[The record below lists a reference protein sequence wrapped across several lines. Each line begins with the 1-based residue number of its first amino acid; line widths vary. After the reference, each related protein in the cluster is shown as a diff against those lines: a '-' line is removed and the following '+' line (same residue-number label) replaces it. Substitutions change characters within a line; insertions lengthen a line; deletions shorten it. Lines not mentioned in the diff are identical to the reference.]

1 MVSPEQFNRT
11 ESVLSASSSFGE
23 LPTCIE
29 LAIGNTN
36 TAPTVQTLNLVPDT
50 VTENGAPAFTS
61 TTSSL
66 LDFFS
71 QSVRGA
77 TEQNIVSLFT
87 KAYNEDAKLAL
98 AILANLRDARDG
110 KGERDVVRHALLYL
124 RKNNFIVYIMNL
136 PYFIELG
143 YYKDLLNIVKELT
156 KRGEIGIDEVP
167 IELKLMAEYLNKDH
181 GSLSDDKVNLSLVGK
196 WAPTLGT
203 HYDSKVNG
211 RQANKLSKLLFP
223 ESKTAQKDY
232 RKLLV
237 ALREQLKVV
246 EKLMAENRWSEINFG
261 AVPSKAHRNLRKAF
275 GKHEEERYKSYLDSL
290 KKGEAKINVAGIQP
304 HELVQHYY
312 KSIWGQQQKYD
323 QVIESQWETMVFKL
337 QEKGVLEKSM
347 AIVDVSGSM
356 QGLPMMVAMAL
367 GMITSQLTS
376 PPFTNTCITFSA
388 EPEIHNITGNT
399 LQERVKSLTG
409 MKWGYNTDLLKVFKL
424 ILSRAK
430 SNKLAREKM
439 IKTLFLFTDMQF
451 DVAQPGGSWKT
462 TYGEIKQLYNDEG
475 YDMPQLVFWN
485 LRAAKPAFPCTKDTP
500 GVALVSGYSAEL
512 LKVFMDGGS
521 FTPMEIMMKAIQ
533 PYVENI
539 RLPNL

>member
-1 MVSPEQFNRT
+1 MSQT
-11 ESVLSASSSFGE
+11 MLSASSGE

-29 LAIGNTN
+29 LAMGNTN
-36 TAPTVQTLNLVPDT
+36 NVPTVQTLDPVPDT
-50 VTENGAPAFTS
+50 VTENGAPAFS
-61 TTSSL
+61 STSSGL

-77 TEQNIVSLFT
+77 SEQNIASLFT
-87 KAYNEDAKLAL
+87 KAYNEDARLAL

-110 KGERDVVRHALLYL
+110 KGERDIVRHALLYL

-143 YYKDLLNIVKELT
+143 YYKDLLNIVKTLT
-156 KRGEIGIDEVP
+156 LQGEINLDEVP
-167 IELKLMAEYLNKDH
+167 IELKLMAEYLDKDQTALNNPSEE
-181 GSLSDDKVNLSLVGK
+181 GKINMSLVGK

-211 RQANKLSKLLFP
+211 RQAYKLSKLLFP
-223 ESKTAQKDY
+223 ESRVAQKDY

-246 EKLMAENRWSEINFG
+246 EKLMSAGRWSEINFG

-275 GKHEEERYKSYLDSL
+275 GKHEAERYQSYLDSL

-356 QGLPMMVAMAL
+356 QGLPMMVAMSL
-367 GMITSQLTS
+367 GLITSQLTS

-399 LQERVKSLTG
+399 LQEKVKNLSG
-409 MKWGYNTDLLKVFKL
+409 MKWGYYTDLLKVFKL

-451 DVAQPGGSWKT
+451 DMAEKCNSWKT
-462 TYGEIKQLYNDEG
+462 TYGEIKQLYDDEG

-485 LRAAKPAFPCTKDTP
+485 LRATKPAFPCTKDTP

-512 LKVFMDGGS
+512 LKVFMDGGTFS
-521 FTPMEIMMKAIQ
+521 PMEVLMKAIQ
-533 PYVENI
+533 PYVDNI